1 MQKQVDAL
9 GVASAVYDYDQTSGL
24 LKSVTDGN
32 GVLTGYKYDS
42 NDRLTSVTRGG
53 TTIGYTYDNNTN
65 LLSAIDHNGF
75 QYTFGYD
82 AFGNRT
88 QVRAGENLLST
99 YTYGENNGALQSV
112 TYGNGFTAGYNYNA
126 AGQLVSKS
134 YNGEIVYTWKYGT
147 AGEAQEH
154 VDIANSLLYNYD
166 YDSTGR
172 FIREAAFE
180 NGTRL
185 YTTEYGYDLLNNVT
199 KISNDAYGSV
209 ITQNY
214 TYGKDNLPTS
224 YTTSTGI
231 RVDYHRDSLNRMYEQ
246 VVNTESK
253 IYSSYARYSATDRG
267 SSRYRSYLVGWQ
279 YIGNTA
285 IRYTRDN
292 NGNITKIEEGVR
304 DGQTSNGKN
313 YAAKAYYRYDD
324 NNQLIWETSAYSN
337 KTREYTYSGGNLV
350 QVKEWDSFMPPSS
363 AAMQTFALGSE
374 EPENKEMLPCDEK
387 SGYEVTDT
395 EVIADE
401 QPAEAVNEA
410 PAEEVEES
418 TFAESEAETLAARAA
433 TVTGKII
440 APDGLNM
447 RSGPGT
453 SYGILVSIPFGASV
467 TVLDSSSSW
476 YKVTYSGKTG
486 YVLGQ
491 YVQITSTTPTPKPTT
506 APTVIGTGKITASAG
521 LNMRSGPGTS
531 YGILISI
538 PFGATVSVLDISNSS
553 WYKVTYSGKTGYV
566 SSQYIQVTLNPTP
579 TPKPTPTP
587 TPKPTPT
594 PTPTPKPT
602 STPTPKPTPVPA
614 ARTIQYGY
622 AQTGWKDLMTS
633 YNGQSIT
640 YDEIGNP
647 LTYRDGM
654 TMTWTGRQLT
664 TLTQNGKQNT
674 YKYDVDGL
682 RLEKTAGGVTTQ
694 YQYVN
699 GQLLGEKRSNGVV
712 LRYTYDA
719 LGVLSGIQYKN
730 AAGVTTNYIVRC
742 TLSGDVDQIY
752 DTKGNL
758 LARYIYDTWGDT
770 LSVTDASGKAITD
783 PLHIANINPI
793 RYRGYYYDAE
803 TGLYYLQSRYYDTTT
818 RRFLNADE
826 ILGTNAGAAYNLFA
840 YCGNNPVNMSDPTGH
855 WPKLS
860 KVLAVVAAAAVA
872 VAAVAV
878 IVATGGAAAPAVAI
892 AGGGFI
898 SAGVAGTAASVAT
911 AALATAG
918 VSAAAAAVVS
928 VVERT
933 NYQDPIRNQSV
944 YVMRNKITNE
954 VQYIGRTNNP
964 TRRQKEHE
972 RDPSKDNLG
981 PLEVKF
987 SGLTK
992 FEARVMEQM
1001 LISAYSMEN
1010 LLNARREIAKG
1021 NINGLTGKIE
1031 NIINIFGGAVE
1042 DEFLNLMGR

>member
-1 MQKQVDAL
+1 M
-9 GVASAVYDYDQTSGL
+9 
-24 LKSVTDGN
+24 
-32 GVLTGYKYDS
+32 
-42 NDRLTSVTRGG
+42 
-53 TTIGYTYDNNTN
+53 
-65 LLSAIDHNGF
+65 
-75 QYTFGYD
+75 
-82 AFGNRT
+82 
-88 QVRAGENLLST
+88 
-99 YTYGENNGALQSV
+99 
-112 TYGNGFTAGYNYNA
+112 
-126 AGQLVSKS
+126 
-134 YNGEIVYTWKYGT
+134 
-147 AGEAQEH
+147 
-154 VDIANSLLYNYD
+154 
-166 YDSTGR
+166 
-172 FIREAAFE
+172 
-180 NGTRL
+180 
-185 YTTEYGYDLLNNVT
+185 
-199 KISNDAYGSV
+199 
-209 ITQNY
+209 
-214 TYGKDNLPTS
+214 
-224 YTTSTGI
+224 
-231 RVDYHRDSLNRMYEQ
+231 
-246 VVNTESK
+246 VNTESK

-363 AAMQTFALGSE
+363 AAVQTFALGSE

-491 YVQITSTTPTPKPTT
+491 YVQITSTTPTPKPTA

-587 TPKPTPT
+587 TPKPTPTPTPKPT

-826 ILGTNAGAAYNLFA
+826 ILGANSDINALNLYA
-840 YCGNNPVNMSDPTGH
+840 YCGNNPVVREDDKGNAWFASMFVGVITQYVGDVVGNVLEGKSGVEIFWPTSSPGEY
-855 WPKLS
+855 
-860 KVLAVVAAAAVA
+860 
-872 VAAVAV
+872 
-878 IVATGGAAAPAVAI
+878 I
-892 AGGGFI
+892 A
-898 SAGVAGTAASVAT
+898 AGVTALIPGTGFAGAFIRNAVTEGIKAIEKKLKGQEVDWVESIVNIGTGTIADTVFEKASNSITDFITSKSPQNYSSYAHEVRQSRPTRTQVQIYNSMRRSIRFNKVAKKAASISVGIVQ
-911 AALATAG
+911 AAL
-918 VSAAAAAVVS
+918 SALKNHWRKNV
-928 VVERT
+928 
-933 NYQDPIRNQSV
+933 
-944 YVMRNKITNE
+944 
-954 VQYIGRTNNP
+954 
-964 TRRQKEHE
+964 
-972 RDPSKDNLG
+972 
-981 PLEVKF
+981 
-987 SGLTK
+987 
-992 FEARVMEQM
+992 
-1001 LISAYSMEN
+1001 
-1010 LLNARREIAKG
+1010 
-1021 NINGLTGKIE
+1021 
-1031 NIINIFGGAVE
+1031 
-1042 DEFLNLMGR
+1042 